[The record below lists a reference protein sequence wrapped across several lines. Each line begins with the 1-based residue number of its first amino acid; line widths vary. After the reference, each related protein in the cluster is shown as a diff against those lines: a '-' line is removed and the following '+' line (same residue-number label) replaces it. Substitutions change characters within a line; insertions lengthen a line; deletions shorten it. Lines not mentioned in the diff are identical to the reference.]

1 MTERAESI
9 LQHCIRTLKPG
20 EIYREGVGDARRLR
34 KDIASLKLLLI
45 ERNLT
50 SQFEVIEIYSSVGLA
65 RLPRRRLDE
74 NFFPI
79 E

>member
-1 MTERAESI
+1 MTERAELI
-9 LQHCIRTLKPG
+9 LKHCIRTLKPG
-20 EIYREGVGDARRLR
+20 EIYRIGISKPK

-45 ERNLT
+45 EHNLA
-50 SQFEVIEIYSSVGLA
+50 SQFEVIETISSVGLA